1 MLPLECNL
9 TGDLLPAAAIASA
22 LGCTRT
28 PAAEETGDE
37 SHGQGNGV
45 GGRWWLM
52 LDAAKAAS
60 TGAVDVPASGAAFCC
75 VSFYKLFG
83 EPTGLGALLVRQD
96 AARLLQR
103 RCDSLAPAQAKQL

>member
-1 MLPLECNL
+1 
-9 TGDLLPAAAIASA
+9 
-22 LGCTRT
+22 
-28 PAAEETGDE
+28 
-37 SHGQGNGV
+37 
-45 GGRWWLM
+45 M